1 MASKPATCVC
11 CGVCRLCTYT
21 THAHS
26 RVAHARA
33 FSALVPFHWYV
44 VETTAPFHCR
54 PGAKPFVRGST
65 GCTRCGGP
73 SHTLRIKPL
82 TSRILRVPTN
92 SCSIECVWMWPRTGM
107 CSCQCARWTSC

>member
-33 FSALVPFHWYV
+33 FSALLPFHWYDV
-44 VETTAPFHCR
+44 MWKPLHLSTADHEPNPLSEAVR
-54 PGAKPFVRGST
+54 AAPGAVDRAIP
-65 GCTRCGGP
+65 
-73 SHTLRIKPL
+73 
-82 TSRILRVPTN
+82 
-92 SCSIECVWMWPRTGM
+92 
-107 CSCQCARWTSC
+107 CA